1 MYCVNKLFSIL
12 FFVSFHSNGLALTQ
26 TTHTKWSPSVLLL
39 PSSSLLPSSAL
50 SSRLDTR
57 NHHSMAAFS
66 ANDPTPSLV
75 SFNEKCFKNV
85 RCVRSYLFFFFFLF
99 QSYVPNEKRQK
110 QEENELHET
119 FNIAWMNLPIILL
132 YISIRD
138 NNFIIANT
146 ERRDQ
151 KFLDD
156 FKNHWETYSGNIFLF
171 FLRIAK
177 LHVELVEH
185 KKW

>member
-1 MYCVNKLFSIL
+1 MVSVRFALAIFLVVAILGFVVEAGYKKPPFNGSIFGKRSNSESGKFQWKMFQKCSMCPIL
-12 FFVSFHSNGLALTQ
+12 FV
-26 TTHTKWSPSVLLL
+26 
-39 PSSSLLPSSAL
+39 
-50 SSRLDTR
+50 
-57 NHHSMAAFS
+57 
-66 ANDPTPSLV
+66 
-75 SFNEKCFKNV
+75 
-85 RCVRSYLFFFFFLF
+85 FFFFLF